1 MERLIGS
8 VSETRIKYE
17 KSSSAGR
24 SQNHVVDPPPIWSK
38 IRGIARISPKN
49 RQISGLALIGSAF
62 YWPKSVTVSSD
73 FALRRLMMGLR
84 LFRTLVPG
92 CTQFATFVA
101 AEPNRLAYSLKLLR
115 LA

>member
-1 MERLIGS
+1 M
-8 VSETRIKYE
+8 
-17 KSSSAGR
+17 
-24 SQNHVVDPPPIWSK
+24 
-38 IRGIARISPKN
+38 
-49 RQISGLALIGSAF
+49 
-62 YWPKSVTVSSD
+62 SSD
-73 FALRRLMMGLR
+73 FALRRLMMGLK